1 MISGENTP
9 LNCGASSRRGD
20 ARPPGIKPPSPRVP
34 TKPLGE
40 TSLALTAALVTG
52 VERVGM
58 PLFYE
63 IDSFHGAAE
72 GADGDSDQFEAL
84 DFMVRVECV

>member
-1 MISGENTP
+1 MS
-9 LNCGASSRRGD
+9 
-20 ARPPGIKPPSPRVP
+20 
-34 TKPLGE
+34 TKRSLG
-40 TSLALTAALVTG
+40 LALTAALVTS

-84 DFMVRVECV
+84 DFMVRVNCGRVNCG